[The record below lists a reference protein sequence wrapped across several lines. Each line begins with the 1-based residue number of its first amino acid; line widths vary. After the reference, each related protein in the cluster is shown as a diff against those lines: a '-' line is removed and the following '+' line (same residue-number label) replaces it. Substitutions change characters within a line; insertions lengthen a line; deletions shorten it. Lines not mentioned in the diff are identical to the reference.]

1 MMGNIVLLEDG
12 IRDYIRYCQKERK
25 LSENTMKSYRIV
37 LEKFRKFVCGR
48 GDRGSGGTFSE
59 IALCEITKETIRA
72 YLEYL
77 NETWKSS
84 TARHHINVVQGFFS
98 YLEENEIIQNL
109 FEFDDMAV
117 DEFATHRTDIT
128 LLWTD
133 ETLQQWEETIHDSRH
148 TVYPVCEETVDHVV
162 GVLNIKDFFRFRGR
176 TKDFI
181 MKHAVKPAQFI
192 PKSVKADVLFRR
204 MKVSH
209 NHFAVV
215 LDEYGG
221 MVGIVTMNDLLEQLV
236 GDLEDDLAELAEEP
250 KISRISKDTWKID
263 GGVDLED
270 AAEALEVEL
279 PVEDYDTFGGF
290 VFGIYGT
297 IPSDGTQFEVDACGL
312 HIKILSIKEHR
323 LESAVVCKTTG
334 SENAAEQ
341 ERSEKNEDK

>member
-1 MMGNIVLLEDG
+1 MID
-12 IRDYIRYCQKERK
+12 
-25 LSENTMKSYRIV
+25 
-37 LEKFRKFVCGR
+37 
-48 GDRGSGGTFSE
+48 
-59 IALCEITKETIRA
+59 
-72 YLEYL
+72 
-77 NETWKSS
+77 
-84 TARHHINVVQGFFS
+84 
-98 YLEENEIIQNL
+98 LEENEIIQNL

-250 KISRISKDTWKID
+250 KISRISKDT
-263 GGVDLED
+263 ED
-270 AAEALEVEL
+270 
-279 PVEDYDTFGGF
+279 
-290 VFGIYGT
+290 
-297 IPSDGTQFEVDACGL
+297 
-312 HIKILSIKEHR
+312 
-323 LESAVVCKTTG
+323 
-334 SENAAEQ
+334 
-341 ERSEKNEDK
+341 

>member
-1 MMGNIVLLEDG
+1 
-12 IRDYIRYCQKERK
+12 
-25 LSENTMKSYRIV
+25 
-37 LEKFRKFVCGR
+37 
-48 GDRGSGGTFSE
+48 
-59 IALCEITKETIRA
+59 
-72 YLEYL
+72 
-77 NETWKSS
+77 
-84 TARHHINVVQGFFS
+84 
-98 YLEENEIIQNL
+98 
-109 FEFDDMAV
+109 
-117 DEFATHRTDIT
+117 
-128 LLWTD
+128 
-133 ETLQQWEETIHDSRH
+133 
-148 TVYPVCEETVDHVV
+148 
-162 GVLNIKDFFRFRGR
+162 
-176 TKDFI
+176 

-297 IPSDGTQFEVDACGL
+297 IPL
-312 HIKILSIKEHR
+312 MEHS
-323 LESAVVCKTTG
+323 L
-334 SENAAEQ
+334 
-341 ERSEKNEDK
+341 RSMHADCISRFFPLKNIVWSRRSSVKRQV